1 MRDDS
6 LVNIIK
12 SYRYNSLGSLEGELS
27 NQRAEAMDRY
37 HGRPYGNEVV
47 GRSQIV
53 SKDLS
58 DTVDW
63 LIANILRV
71 FLMSG
76 NLFEFNPVNEED
88 EEAAKQET
96 DYINQVIM
104 KDNNGYLVMYDLLKD
119 CLILKNCYVK
129 HFWHEEEK
137 LEEGEY
143 EGQNEVQLAQLIGD
157 LEKEGEL
164 EITGQEERIEYLEQ
178 QLPDGSTQDVPFP
191 VFDIKYKLKRQVNRL
206 ILEAVPPEEIRVHK
220 NTKCNLQDSP
230 FVEHF
235 TSKTR
240 TELIEMGM
248 DKEFVAGLKRTDAQ
262 ITNESQ
268 ARSQNVEEREQ
279 VESMDD
285 SMDQIEYSESYVRV
299 DFDEDG
305 LAELRR
311 VIVVSDRIPPGDEW
325 NEIVDAVPITGGVVK
340 RMPHR
345 HVGESIH
352 DELDDLAEMK
362 TVLQRQLFDNIYA
375 TNNQQYAVNERVN
388 LEDMQI
394 SLPAGIKRIEGKEP
408 IGDSIMPLVTAPI
421 LGQIMPAI
429 EYIDQ
434 IRDGRTGLNKLNTTV
449 DPDVL
454 KETTDAQLSQA
465 RDSASAKIENYI
477 RMWGE
482 TCVKEMGLQVH
493 RILRQHQD
501 IPREAKLHGK
511 FVNINPQEWRE
522 RTDISIKVGLGTG
535 TDDEK
540 RQNKMFL
547 VSLQERAAEFGLINA
562 THVFNMFTD
571 LAETTGDVVA
581 SRYISD
587 PSSQEFKQA
596 QANKPPPENP
606 LAEAEKVKAEAAIQV
621 KQMDAQ
627 LKGQIEAANLQQ
639 KQQFEQSQNQLK
651 LFQEDAD
658 RRSNEAI
665 EVMKQEVALMIAGME
680 RDLGAA
686 GIAAGVQNDNT

>member
-1 MRDDS
+1 MNNDS

-37 HGRPYGNEVV
+37 HGRPYGNEIQ

-58 DTVDW
+58 ETVDW
-63 LIANILRV
+63 LIANILKV

-76 NLFEFNPVNEED
+76 NLFEFTAVNAED

-104 KDNNGYLVMYDLLKD
+104 NDNDGYLVMYDLLKD

-129 HFWHEEEK
+129 HFWNEEEK
-137 LEEGEY
+137 IEEDEY
-143 EGQNEVQLAQLIGD
+143 EGLNEVQLAQLIGD

-164 EITGQEERIEYLEQ
+164 DIVGQNERIEYLEQ
-178 QLPDGSTQDVPFP
+178 QAPDGAIVDVPFP
-191 VFDIKYKLKRQVNRL
+191 VFDIKYKLKRKIAKLV
-206 ILEAVPPEEIRVHK
+206 LEAVPPEEIRVHK
-220 NTKCNLQDSP
+220 NTKGCLQESA

-235 TSKTR
+235 TTKTR
-240 TELIEMGM
+240 SELIEMGM
-248 DKEFVAGLKRTDAQ
+248 DKDFVSGLKRSDSQ

-268 ARSQNVEEREQ
+268 ARSQNVEERQQ
-279 VESMDD
+279 VESLDD
-285 SMDQIEYSESYVRV
+285 SMDHIEYSEAYVRI

-305 LAELRR
+305 IAELRR
-311 VIVVSDRIPPGDEW
+311 VISVSDKVPPGDEW
-325 NEIVDAVPITGGVVK
+325 NEVVDAIPITGGVVK

-352 DELDDLAEMK
+352 DELDDLSEMK

-375 TNNQQYAVNERVN
+375 TNNQQFAVNERVN

-394 SLPAGIKRIEGKEP
+394 SLPSGIKRVEGVEP
-408 IGDSIMPLVTAPI
+408 VAGSIMPIVTAPI

-429 EYIDQ
+429 QYVDE
-434 IRDGRTGLNKLNTTV
+434 IRDGRTGLNKLNTQV

-454 KETTDAQLSQA
+454 KETTDAQLSAA
-465 RDSASAKIENYI
+465 RDSASAKVENYI

-501 IPREAKLHGK
+501 IPRTVKLHGEY
-511 FVNINPQEWRE
+511 VDVNPQEWRE
-522 RTDISIKVGLGTG
+522 RTDLTIRVGLGTG
-535 TDDEK
+535 TEDEK
-540 RQNKMFL
+540 RANKMFL
-547 VSLQERAAEFGLINA
+547 VGLQEKAKDFGLINA
-562 THVFNMFTD
+562 NHVFNMFVD

-587 PSSQEFKQA
+587 PSSEEFKQA
-596 QANKPPPENP
+596 QANKPPESNP
-606 LAEAEKVKAEAAIQV
+606 LAEAEQVKAQAAIQI

-627 LKGQIEAANLQQ
+627 LKGQLEMANLQQ

-658 RRSNEAI
+658 RRSKEAI
-665 EVMKQEVALMIAGME
+665 EVMKQEVALIVAGLKQ
-680 RDLGAA
+680 DLGQP
-686 GIAAGVQNDNT
+686 GIAAGVQE